1 MLKFSSIILSFTFLL
16 LNSGLHIDFHYCNDE
31 LTEVSL
37 NHSED
42 HCDTVSKKC
51 CVSCDDIHLNIENDN
66 DQFNNDVQRLK
77 KYPVYSILTTS
88 NTPEVFFSEKQKK
101 VKSQF
106 YSNSSPPKEKL
117 YQLNCQYCFYG

>member
-1 MLKFSSIILSFTFLL
+1 MLKISSIILSFTFLL

-42 HCDTVSKKC
+42 HCEMVSKKC
-51 CVSCDDIHLNIENDN
+51 CISCDDVHVNIDNEN
-66 DQFNNDVQRLK
+66 DQFSDNVKLSIK
-77 KYPVYSILTTS
+77 HPSYSVFTS
-88 NTPEVFFSEKQKK
+88 VKTPEVFESQKQKK
-101 VKSQF
+101 VKSRF

-117 YQLNCQYCFYG
+117 YKLNCQYCFYG

>member
-1 MLKFSSIILSFTFLL
+1 MSFTFLL

-42 HCDTVSKKC
+42 HCDMVSNSC
-51 CVSCDDIHLNIENDN
+51 CISCDDVHLNIENDN
-66 DQFNNDVQRLK
+66 DQFNNDVKLLIKQ
-77 KYPVYSILTTS
+77 PVYSALTKVNTS
-88 NTPEVFFSEKQKK
+88 EIFFSDKQKK
-101 VKSQF
+101 VKSRF
-106 YSNSSPPKEKL
+106 YSNSSPPEEKL